1 MKIFLKPLIL
11 SVFIM
16 VLVPAR
22 AQTPLSVSNAVDT
35 ALLRNFELRIARNNL
50 NIARQENTFGMAG
63 SLPQVSASGNTTLS
77 VNNTSQQYEDES
89 DISSSGVGEHS
100 LVLGLSGSMTLFNGF
115 KIVATKERLNL
126 LETRG
131 EIQLNHQIQTVVAD
145 VMLSYY
151 DIVRQ
156 QSYLEI
162 IRQTVEVSEEKFA
175 IAELR
180 KNIGMADAVETL
192 QAASD
197 LNTARQQMEMQEM
210 MITQSFNTL
219 VNLINLHNKEGF
231 VLTDTISLDTAIS
244 SDSVMFALNRNL
256 QLLSS
261 ETDVS
266 VYRQLLKETKAE
278 RYPSL
283 KLNAGY
289 DFFNNN
295 FNKGNLITSRTYGP
309 WAGVSLQI
317 PVFNGFVLSTRKET
331 AEIRLLNAR
340 LEKERLMNDLTE
352 SARNLFAFYSTAIS
366 LIEEQ
371 RSNLVMSAKLLEV
384 VLKQYHLNQATI
396 LEVKAAQSSYE
407 NAAYQLTNLIYSA
420 KSAEIGLKQL
430 TNSLIF

>member
-63 SLPQVSASGNTTLS
+63 GLPQVSASGNTTLS

-100 LVLGLSGSMTLFNGF
+100 LVLGLSGSMTLFNGL

-156 QSYLEI
+156 QSYLKI

-175 IAELR
+175 IAEL
-180 KNIGMADAVETL
+180 T
-192 QAASD
+192 
-197 LNTARQQMEMQEM
+197 
-210 MITQSFNTL
+210 
-219 VNLINLHNKEGF
+219 
-231 VLTDTISLDTAIS
+231 
-244 SDSVMFALNRNL
+244 
-256 QLLSS
+256 
-261 ETDVS
+261 
-266 VYRQLLKETKAE
+266 
-278 RYPSL
+278 
-283 KLNAGY
+283 
-289 DFFNNN
+289 
-295 FNKGNLITSRTYGP
+295 
-309 WAGVSLQI
+309 
-317 PVFNGFVLSTRKET
+317 
-331 AEIRLLNAR
+331 
-340 LEKERLMNDLTE
+340 
-352 SARNLFAFYSTAIS
+352 
-366 LIEEQ
+366 
-371 RSNLVMSAKLLEV
+371 
-384 VLKQYHLNQATI
+384 
-396 LEVKAAQSSYE
+396 
-407 NAAYQLTNLIYSA
+407 
-420 KSAEIGLKQL
+420 
-430 TNSLIF
+430 